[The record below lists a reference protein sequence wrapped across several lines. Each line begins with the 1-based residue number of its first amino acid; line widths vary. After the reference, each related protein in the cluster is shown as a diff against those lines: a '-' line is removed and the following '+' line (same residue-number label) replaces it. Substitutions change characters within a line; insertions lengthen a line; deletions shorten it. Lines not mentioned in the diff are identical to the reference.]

1 MAAAPALNC
10 VVTLPPNAL
19 TAKGLS
25 TPWTVTGCDQTANPT
40 CTKLRFAECTV
51 VDPATG
57 ALGVYSP
64 LLVNQGAVAGK
75 DFIAPVVPQLPANAV
90 VGCWF
95 GTNGATTALTDANN
109 GADVKAA
116 NCIGIQGQT
125 TFGQFAAC
133 NAQNFF
139 ATANTKAQ
147 IPPLGMGKN
156 GQPCYT
162 TRSFEV
168 IDMDPS
174 DNVVTTYSQA
184 GKVLA
189 QKTAANVAQLQK
201 MAGTTPTD
209 VTNGS
214 DSLLLDGALR
224 PASGCADVTAAN
236 LADPTG
242 PQVGSLSLNEL
253 QANALQTKNPALVPP
268 TDPFVLDANG
278 TPNLAK
284 QNMYRAAVN
293 QPPATGTP
301 AETMAFCQNM
311 LSITAPSYITT
322 SQFLLGQN
330 TPDPANG
337 IDLFTF
343 MGQRFQASWAG
354 LTCNTLIPL
363 TDTNGTPVRSP
374 VAPVIL

>member
-19 TAKGLS
+19 TAKDLS
-25 TPWTVTGCDQTANPT
+25 IPWTVTGCDQTANLT
-40 CTKLRFAECTV
+40 FAECTV
-51 VDPATG
+51 VDPANS
-57 ALGVYSP
+57 ALGSILP
-64 LLVNQGAVAGK
+64 FSSTRLL
-75 DFIAPVVPQLPANAV
+75 ANAV

-95 GTNGATTALTDANN
+95 GTNGATTALTNANN
-109 GADVKAA
+109 GADMKAA

-311 LSITAPSYITT
+311 LSVTAPSYITT
-322 SQFLLGQN
+322 
-330 TPDPANG
+330 
-337 IDLFTF
+337 
-343 MGQRFQASWAG
+343 
-354 LTCNTLIPL
+354 
-363 TDTNGTPVRSP
+363 
-374 VAPVIL
+374 